1 MVCVKSGL
9 LWFMLCSVGCFSP
22 AFCLVEASV
31 PFTGG
36 VSLGLG
42 DERLSLF
49 RLDVGACLLLVR
61 YAVWSNR

>member
-9 LWFMLCSVGCFSP
+9 LWFMLRSAGCFSL

-36 VSLGLG
+36 VSLGLW
-42 DERLSLF
+42 DERLCLFSFEKISLLQI
-49 RLDVGACLLLVR
+49 RME
-61 YAVWSNR
+61 SS